1 MGVPEDNRL
10 HRIVDFW
17 RWDKNREMPQNKISA
32 YLFAAVSRRVAT
44 GEKKIVDRGLLND
57 ISAVST
63 YAPYMDAMFLD
74 NRFAALLSEEPL
86 VTEMNYKVRIF
97 SLKNKDAVLAYL
109 TEIEDNTP
117 DEVRDL
123 AARIYGVV

>member
-1 MGVPEDNRL
+1 
-10 HRIVDFW
+10 
-17 RWDKNREMPQNKISA
+17 MPQNKISA
-32 YLFAAVSRRVAT
+32 YLFAAVSRRVAA

-86 VTEMNYKVRIF
+86 ATEMNYKVRIF
-97 SLKNKDAVLAYL
+97 SLKNKDAFLAYL
-109 TEIEDNTP
+109 SEIEENTP